1 MSLAVTILLTG
12 TGMLGAVMALF
23 YLKNRLESPRL
34 ARIAYSELM
43 MRLTVFAAALIAV
56 GILLV
61 LGQLLS

>member
-1 MSLAVTILLTG
+1 MTILLTG